1 MTAKPGEAARAGAA
15 EERITALVLASF
27 AAAPDPRLRRL
38 LEKLVEHLHAFAREV
53 ELSEEEWFSGIRFLT
68 ETGQTCDGLVRQ
80 EFILLSDVLGLSM
93 LVDALGHRGS
103 AGITESTVFGPF
115 YIAGMPARGYGENMA
130 FTAGVPALV
139 LGRVLDT
146 EGRPLTGASL
156 DVWQSAQNGCYSGQ
170 DAGQP
175 HGNLRGRYL
184 TDGEGRYAI
193 RSIIPTSYPIPSDG
207 PVGRLLQA
215 GGRHPWRPAHL
226 HFMVEAPGYRRLVTH
241 LFKDDDPYLASD
253 AVFGVKDSLRVEY
266 RACPAEHPLAREYGI
281 DTGFRLVRYDFVLEP
296 A

>member
-139 LGRVLDT
+139 LGGCWTRKADRSPAPAWMSGRARRTAVIPGRTRVNPTATCVADT
-146 EGRPLTGASL
+146 LRTARDAMRSAASFRLATRFPAMARWAACYRPAAGIRGGRRTCTSWSRRQDTGA
-156 DVWQSAQNGCYSGQ
+156 W
-170 DAGQP
+170 
-175 HGNLRGRYL
+175 
-184 TDGEGRYAI
+184 
-193 RSIIPTSYPIPSDG
+193 
-207 PVGRLLQA
+207 
-215 GGRHPWRPAHL
+215 
-226 HFMVEAPGYRRLVTH
+226 
-241 LFKDDDPYLASD
+241 
-253 AVFGVKDSLRVEY
+253 
-266 RACPAEHPLAREYGI
+266 
-281 DTGFRLVRYDFVLEP
+281 
-296 A
+296 